1 MLTGTILEGTYMA
14 ATDDIKKLRVL
25 LRAEAQN
32 APLGRERKG
41 SKAAKVRELY
51 QDLLAIK
58 KRLPH
63 ATLADLTKML
73 QNIGLDVKIDSV
85 ARVMRSEQAAR
96 PQAKRARKLPSSS
109 TESKA
114 ERQDG
119 SADKVHDEDRT
130 AAKSEEA
137 TNAPASITPRI
148 SLRIDPNSFAGIR
161 RLNMKV

>member
-1 MLTGTILEGTYMA
+1 
-14 ATDDIKKLRVL
+14 
-25 LRAEAQN
+25 
-32 APLGRERKG
+32 
-41 SKAAKVRELY
+41 
-51 QDLLAIK
+51 
-58 KRLPH
+58 
-63 ATLADLTKML
+63 ML

-130 AAKSEEA
+130 AAKPEEA
-137 TNAPASITPRI
+137 TNPASIPPRI
-148 SLRIDPNSFAGIR
+148 SLRIDPNSFASIR
-161 RLNMKV
+161 RFNMKV